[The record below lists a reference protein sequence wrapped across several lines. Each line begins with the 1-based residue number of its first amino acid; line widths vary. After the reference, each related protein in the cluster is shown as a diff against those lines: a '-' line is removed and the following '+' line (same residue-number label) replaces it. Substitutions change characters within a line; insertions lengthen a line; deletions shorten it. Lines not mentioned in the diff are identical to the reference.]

1 MLAAEGL
8 LGHQHAN
15 SGWGTFDD
23 DNMVGATAFMETL
36 ELAVELRRSLR
47 RERRAPGVRP
57 LPVHGGRRRRRRA
70 LRAAVG
76 LHLGGL
82 GPDRRRGLARGAVA
96 QGCRPRLRAGLR
108 RARRLVPFQVMLP
121 SLRRAKSERGKNTG
135 SPNTRQR
142 IGATEDGIATLP
154 PADRL
159 HCLKGHLVRM
169 TVLVGL
175 DVGTT
180 GAKAVASPL
189 EGEVVAR
196 AEHGY
201 PLSTPRPGWSEQ
213 DPEHW
218 WQAAE
223 AALAEVSAG
232 HAVAGIGLSGQM
244 HGWSPSTRPTGSCGR
259 RSSGTTSARRRSAKT
274 SRRPSAWSA

>member
-1 MLAAEGL
+1 MEG
-8 LGHQHAN
+8 G
-15 SGWGTFDD
+15 
-23 DNMVGATAFMETL
+23 
-36 ELAVELRRSLR
+36 
-47 RERRAPGVRP
+47 
-57 LPVHGGRRRRRRA
+57 
-70 LRAAVG
+70 
-76 LHLGGL
+76 
-82 GPDRRRGLARGAVA
+82 
-96 QGCRPRLRAGLR
+96 
-108 RARRLVPFQVMLP
+108 
-121 SLRRAKSERGKNTG
+121 
-135 SPNTRQR
+135 
-142 IGATEDGIATLP
+142 
-154 PADRL
+154 
-159 HCLKGHLVRM
+159 M

-180 GAKAVASPL
+180 GVKAVAITP

-213 DPEHW
+213 DPEDW

-232 HAVAGIGLSGQM
+232 QRWPVSGCRARCT
-244 HGWSPSTRPTGSCGR
+244 GWSPSTRPTGSCGR